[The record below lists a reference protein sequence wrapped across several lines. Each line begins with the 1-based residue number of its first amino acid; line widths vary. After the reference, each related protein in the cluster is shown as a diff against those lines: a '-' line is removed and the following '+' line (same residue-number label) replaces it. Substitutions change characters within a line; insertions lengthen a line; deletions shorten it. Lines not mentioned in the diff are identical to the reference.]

1 MIFEKF
7 EIHHLKLRLKK
18 PFETSF
24 ARFQNKDTVFV
35 KAFTK
40 EGLVGLGES
49 PALPFPF
56 YSYECTDTTILIL
69 EKFILPQLIE
79 KEINEIEELEK
90 SYSHIKGHNMAKTG
104 VEAAFWH
111 LKSQEANKPLW
122 QLWGGVRKEIEAG
135 ISLGLEKD
143 VETLVTKV
151 EKALEKG
158 YQRIKIKI
166 KPGMDIKIAEAV
178 RKKFPKI
185 KLMFDANSAYTL
197 KDVKIFKELDEYNLL
212 MIEQPLAHDDFIDH
226 VKLQKELKTPICLD
240 ESIHTFDD
248 ARKAIEIGACKIIN
262 IKPARVGGYWQAKKI
277 AELCEKQAIPVWCG
291 GMLETGWG
299 KMFNIHISSLN
310 NFKLAGD
317 TSGTDQYFEEDIINP
332 DIIVKSN
339 SMIDVPQNE
348 MRYNIKEDVFQKLTQ
363 KIIKIKG

>member
-1 MIFEKF
+1 MIFKKF

-24 ARFQNKDTVFV
+24 ARFQDKDTVFV

-56 YSYECTDTTILIL
+56 YNEECTDTTLVIL
-69 EKFILPQLIE
+69 ERFILPRFLNKKIDT
-79 KEINEIEELEK
+79 IEELEQ
-90 SYSHIKGHNMAKTG
+90 SYRHIIGHNMAKTG
-104 VEAAFWH
+104 LEAAFWH
-111 LKSQEANKPLW
+111 LKSQEEQKPLW

-135 ISLGLEKD
+135 ISLGLEKN
-143 VETLVTKV
+143 VQTLVEKV
-151 EKALEKG
+151 EKALAKG

-166 KPGMDIKIAEAV
+166 KPGMDVNVAEAV
-178 RKKFPKI
+178 REKFPEI

-197 KDVKIFKELDEYNLL
+197 KDLEIFRALDRFKLL
-212 MIEQPLAHDDFIDH
+212 MIEQPLAHDDIIDH
-226 VKLQKELKTPICLD
+226 VQLQKELKTPICLD
-240 ESIHTFDD
+240 ESIHTFED

-262 IKPARVGGYWQAKKI
+262 IKPSRVGGYWQSKKI
-277 AELCEKQAIPVWCG
+277 AELCEKNNIPVWCG

-317 TSGTDQYFEEDIINP
+317 TSGTDQYFEKDIITP
-332 DIIVKSN
+332 DIVVKSN
-339 SMIDVPQNE
+339 SMIDVPQTGIGYE
-348 MRYNIKEDVFQKLTQ
+348 VQENIFKNLTQ
-363 KIIKIKG
+363 KVIEIKG